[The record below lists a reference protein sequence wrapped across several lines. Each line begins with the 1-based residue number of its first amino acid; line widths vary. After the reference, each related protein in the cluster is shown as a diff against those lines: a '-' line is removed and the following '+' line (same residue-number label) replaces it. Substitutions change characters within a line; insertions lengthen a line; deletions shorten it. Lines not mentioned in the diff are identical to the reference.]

1 METADSGVETHL
13 MPRRIWR
20 APAKPVTV
28 TAMFKPYSRSPGL
41 HWCRRWAGLLSLL
54 VLLTGPAQANTSSSD
69 TKDSKYYGNCL
80 VFTEVDMLTDAT
92 SHHLACYEGDLIYG
106 TVISMGKMKL
116 SADSSAQL
124 FVSLSM
130 GLQFHMDPHIPVA
143 IRVDKGPLIKRNAH
157 WSLGDGKR
165 ALIFDDQLAHQLLHD
180 LARGQRVAIGVGDER
195 GSIRLDGAQRA
206 IADFRQRIGL
216 PAQQTLTPQQR
227 QVLEI
232 PRQ

>member
-41 HWCRRWAGLLSLL
+41 RWCRRWAGLFSLL
-54 VLLTGPAQANTSSSD
+54 VLLTGSAQANTSSSD
-69 TKDSKYYGNCL
+69 TEDLKHYGNCQ
-80 VFTEVDMLTDAT
+80 VFTTVDMLTDAA
-92 SHHLACYEGDLIYG
+92 SHHLACHEGSLTYG
-106 TVISMGKMKL
+106 TVIGVQDMRHLPTVS
-116 SADSSAQL
+116 QL
-124 FVSLSM
+124 VVSLSM
-130 GLQFHMDPHIPVA
+130 GLQFHMDPRIPVA
-143 IRVDKGPLIKRNAH
+143 IRVDKGPLIKRNAR
-157 WSLGDGKR
+157 WSLEGGR
-165 ALIFDDQLAHQLLHD
+165 NALILDDQLAHQLLHD
-180 LARGQRVAIGVGDER
+180 LARGQRVAIRVGNER